1 MVADVLN
8 CLPTPSK
15 VGKPETSMVNI
26 ERLKL
31 LACFKLATPL
41 AQSQLAAVLKMLGR
55 LVDNRDPAFHE
66 IIKDDVVLADF
77 TATFQHFVR
86 LDAGHGDGVETGAPA
101 LKISMASA
109 LANKEVGT
117 LKETDVTELNTYS
130 WLLDSSDRAKLQV
143 LNDDLK
149 QSLVK
154 SAPSRKRGSGESSS
168 SAKPHEDNAAASA
181 LAFFKKKRPAKEEA

>member
-1 MVADVLN
+1 M
-8 CLPTPSK
+8 
-15 VGKPETSMVNI
+15 
-26 ERLKL
+26 
-31 LACFKLATPL
+31 

-66 IIKDDVVLADF
+66 IIKDDVILADF

-86 LDAGHGDGVETGAPA
+86 TDAGHGDGVETGAPA

-109 LANKEVGT
+109 LAKKEGGT

-168 SAKPHEDNAAASA
+168 SAKPDEDNAAASA
-181 LAFFKKKRPAKEEA
+181 LAFFKKEEASEGGGVNENSLPWSAICAMEESDRMRRRVVVH